1 MRTWHWK
8 LALPVLAGLVALPAE
23 IPSADAQTPKKGGI
37 LKFVVP
43 GEFPTMD
50 GHRENTFALIHP
62 LAPFYSTLIRVEP
75 ENPNSGNYVCDLCTE
90 MPEPADGGK
99 TYTFKI
105 RKDVKFHDGTALSA
119 QDVHATF
126 QRIVFPP
133 KGVMSSRVAQFTMV
147 ESVEAPDDE
156 TLVFKLKFPSGAFI
170 PALATPYNFVYS
182 KAKLDADQHWYEKN
196 VMGSG
201 PFVFEERQ
209 AGAFVKGK
217 RNPNYYHPGK
227 PYLDGYEAIIA
238 KTQTLRVQAIRGDQ
252 AAAEFRGIPPKSR
265 DDLVAALGK
274 DITIQESDWNC
285 SLIFSPNHAKK
296 PFDDVR
302 VRRALTLAVDRWQGS
317 KDLSKIS
324 IVKAVG
330 GVAFPGHPLAATK
343 EELEKLAGFW
353 PDIDKSR
360 AEAKRLLKEAGV
372 PDLKF
377 TLLNRAVDQPYTI
390 VGTWLLDQWRQ
401 VGIEADQ
408 KVMADGPFYEGLKS
422 GTFDVGL
429 EFNCQSVVNP
439 LVDVS
444 KFRPDAGDQYSKIEG
459 KDLIKLHDAM
469 NRTGDVAE
477 QRRLMR
483 AYEKLILDEQANNFL
498 TLWWYRI
505 IPHRS
510 YMKGWKITP
519 SHYLNQDL
527 SQSSGS
533 TSKPA
538 QATAPGP
545 GRLARERGRV
555 ALRSNVTPCPPISS
569 SASC

>member
-8 LALPVLAGLVALPAE
+8 LALPVLAGLLALPAA
-23 IPSADAQTPKKGGI
+23 IPSADAQTPKTGGI

-62 LAPFYSTLIRVEP
+62 IAPFYSVLIRA
-75 ENPNSGNYVCDLCTE
+75 NPDDPAKNDFVCDLCTE
-90 MPEPADGGK
+90 MPEPVDGGK
-99 TYTFKI
+99 SYTFKI
-105 RKDVKFHDGTALSA
+105 RKGVKFHDGTALTA
-119 QDVHATF
+119 KDVEASF
-126 QRIVFPP
+126 ARIIFPP
-133 KGVMSSRVAQFTMV
+133 KGVLSSRVAQFTMV
-147 ESVEAPDDE
+147 ESVTAPDDE
-156 TLVFKLKFPSGAFI
+156 TVVFKLKYPSGAFI
-170 PALATPYNFVYS
+170 PVLATPYNFIYS
-182 KAKLDADQHWYEKN
+182 KAKLDVDQHWYEKN

-201 PFVFEERQ
+201 PFVFDEWQ
-209 AGAFVKGK
+209 AGAVTKGK
-217 RNPNYYHPGK
+217 KNPNYYHPGK
-227 PYLDGYEAIIA
+227 PYLDGFEAIIA

-252 AAAEFRGIPPKSR
+252 AASEFRGIPPKSR

-274 DITIQESDWNC
+274 DITVQESDWNC
-285 SLIFSPNHAKK
+285 SLILSPNHKAK
-296 PFDDVR
+296 PFDDPR
-302 VRRALTLAVDRWQGS
+302 VRRALTLALDRWQGS
-317 KDLSKIS
+317 KDLSRIS

-330 GVAFPGHPLAATK
+330 GIVFPGHPLAAKK
-343 EELEKLAGFW
+343 EELEQIAGYW

-377 TLLNRAVDQPYTI
+377 TLTNRAVDQPYTI
-390 VGTWLLDQWRQ
+390 VGTWMIDQWKQ
-401 VGIEADQ
+401 VGMTVDQ
-408 KVMADGPFYEGLKS
+408 KVEADGPFYESLKA
-422 GTFDVGL
+422 GKFEVGL

-444 KFRPDAGDQYSKIEG
+444 KFRPDAGDQYSRIEG

-469 NRTGDVAE
+469 NRTADVAE

-483 AYEKLILDEQANNFL
+483 QYEKLILDEEANNFV

-505 IPHRS
+505 IAHRS

-527 SQSSGS
+527 SGVWLD
-533 TSKPA
+533 K
-538 QATAPGP
+538 
-545 GRLARERGRV
+545 
-555 ALRSNVTPCPPISS
+555 
-569 SASC
+569 